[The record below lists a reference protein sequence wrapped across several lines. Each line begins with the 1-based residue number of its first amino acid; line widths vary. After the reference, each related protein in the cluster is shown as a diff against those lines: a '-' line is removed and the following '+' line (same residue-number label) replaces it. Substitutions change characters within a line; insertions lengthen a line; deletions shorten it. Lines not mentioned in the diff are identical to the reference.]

1 MKLKSG
7 INNLVACGC
16 SFTAGQGLQ
25 YAHEAWPFLLA
36 RSLNLSCTNLGVP
49 GSGND
54 LAVARIIDYFSN
66 FPEKKQTTLVV
77 IALTSSHRIEFL
89 EKNGTRPMYTIPRG
103 TSDPAFCKMIFEER
117 YDSLFYYYKYLRT
130 IILLQEL
137 FKSYQTSYIFA
148 NALMQPH
155 QDHQDD
161 DHVKKLKDQIDMT
174 KFYEFDK
181 HFYNW
186 IDPQKVQKDGHPNE
200 AANIEIAN
208 TLKDFILSRYGENI

>member
-1 MKLKSG
+1 M
-7 INNLVACGC
+7 ACGC

-25 YAHEAWPFLLA
+25 FAHEAWPFLLA
-36 RSLNLSCTNLGVP
+36 KSLNLSCTNLGRP

-66 FPEKKQTTLVV
+66 FPEKKQTTIVV

-89 EKNGTRPMYTIPRG
+89 EKNGTRPIYTIPNG
-103 TSDPAFCKMIFEER
+103 TADPAFCKMIFEER

-137 FKSYQTSYIFA
+137 FKSYQTPYIFT

-155 QDHQDD
+155 QDHQLD
-161 DHVKKLKDQIDMT
+161 DHVNKLKELIDMSN
-174 KFYEFDK
+174 FHLFDK

-186 IDPQKVQKDGHPNE
+186 IDTHKAQKDGHPNE
-200 AANIEIAN
+200 AAHIEIAD
-208 TLKDFILSRYGENI
+208 TLKNFILNK